1 METFVIIAAVAGIAV
16 GFFTGMVILR
26 KNLEKKSAHI
36 VRDAIS
42 EAEMI
47 KKDKVL
53 EAKEKFLQLKSEHD
67 RQVNERNKMIAATEN
82 RLKQKELTVNQR
94 LEETQ
99 RKQKETQ
106 QMRDN
111 LTVQIDSLAKKEVEV
126 EKMHRS
132 QIEQLGKISGYSALD
147 AKKEQIGRA
156 SCRERV

>member
-1 METFVIIAAVAGIAV
+1 
-16 GFFTGMVILR
+16 MVILR

-82 RLKQKELTVNQR
+82 RLKQKNL
-94 LEETQ
+94 LLI
-99 RKQKETQ
+99 
-106 QMRDN
+106 RDLKN
-111 LTVQIDSLAKKEVEV
+111 PKKAKKKPTE
-126 EKMHRS
+126 
-132 QIEQLGKISGYSALD
+132 
-147 AKKEQIGRA
+147 
-156 SCRERV
+156 